1 MTTMAHAAITEP
13 ASTWQTTSIVY
24 GSATRHVFEDRSA
37 IIVGRDG
44 RRDIGIHEDKLPNRR
59 ITEHFMTD
67 IDHELTLP
75 LTISG

>member
-13 ASTWQTTSIVY
+13 ASTWKTKSNVY
-24 GSATRHVFEDRSA
+24 GSATRHVF
-37 IIVGRDG
+37 RDG
-44 RRDIGIHEDKLPNRR
+44 SALIVATNGRRYIGIHEDKLPDRR